1 MDFLLWIA
9 LAGVIVFLL
18 GLFYSKLIDKSAK
31 QPAADRIQPAKSPVT
46 KADKV
51 KPAESKTPPAPS
63 SVKMVVPQQSTPATE
78 TQPAATKAKTPAAKT
93 IPAAEPVGPAH
104 SKPAEIV
111 QAIVTEAP
119 VTIQSAEPVI
129 EEIEPEPA
137 ETLPATEPERLTKPR
152 HDQADDLTQING
164 IGKAIQEKLFTAGIF
179 HYDQLSD
186 LNEHQI
192 KWLNHATGF
201 AGRAER
207 ENWSAQ
213 AKKLA
218 SKAAATEVPK
228 RAVKKPAKT
237 AGKTTAAKAKPKT
250 VKKAEKTA

>member
-18 GLFYSKLIDKSAK
+18 GLIYSKLIDKSAK

-51 KPAESKTPPAPS
+51 KSAESKTPPAPS
-63 SVKMVVPQQSTPATE
+63 SVKMVVPQPSAPATE
-78 TQPAATKAKTPAAKT
+78 TPPAPAKPEPSAAKT

-111 QAIVTEAP
+111 QAMVTEAP
-119 VTIQSAEPVI
+119 VTTLSAEPVI

-137 ETLPATEPERLTKPR
+137 ETLPATEPERLKKPR

-192 KWLNHATGF
+192 KWLNLATGF

-218 SKAAATEVPK
+218 SKAAATEAPK
-228 RAVKKPAKT
+228 RAVKKPAK
-237 AGKTTAAKAKPKT
+237 TAAKAKPKT
-250 VKKAEKTA
+250 VKKAEKAL